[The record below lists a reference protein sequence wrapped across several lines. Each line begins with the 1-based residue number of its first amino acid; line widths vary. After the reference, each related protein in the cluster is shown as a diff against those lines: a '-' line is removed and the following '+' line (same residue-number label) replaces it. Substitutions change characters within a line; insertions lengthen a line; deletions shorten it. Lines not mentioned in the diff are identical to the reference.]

1 MTPAQPAKVRA
12 SDRERSTQAHAPKVL
27 FTILHHL
34 AALAFGF
41 AGAFGVL
48 LLLVWMNTFTAPPQA
63 EEAVE
68 AVAIEIAPPPPP
80 PPKPSQRPPPAPKPA
95 ETRAAPRGR
104 TPPPSL
110 LSGLA
115 GVELGGAFASAEP
128 VSGLGRTLLGEGKRD
143 LVMTEEAVDSRPRRL
158 SCPAAPYPAS
168 ARAKGVKGHV
178 VLRLLIGPDGGVE
191 RVKVVEAEPAGVF
204 EAGAQ
209 EAMQR
214 CRFEPAKYQ
223 GKPVK
228 VWAEQRVVFKL
239 GAGGLGG

>member
-1 MTPAQPAKVRA
+1 MTPAQQATKKATDP
-12 SDRERSTQAHAPKVL
+12 ERSARVPRVL
-27 FTILHHL
+27 FTLLHHL
-34 AALAFGF
+34 AALGFGF
-41 AGAFGVL
+41 VGAFGVL

-68 AVAIEIAPPPPP
+68 AVAIDIAPPPPP
-80 PPKPSQRPPPAPKPA
+80 PPKQSQRPPPAPKPA

-115 GVELGGAFASAEP
+115 GVELGGAFATAEP
-128 VSGLGRTLLGEGKRD
+128 VSGLGRTLLGEGKRGD

-168 ARAKGVKGHV
+168 ARAKGVKGYV